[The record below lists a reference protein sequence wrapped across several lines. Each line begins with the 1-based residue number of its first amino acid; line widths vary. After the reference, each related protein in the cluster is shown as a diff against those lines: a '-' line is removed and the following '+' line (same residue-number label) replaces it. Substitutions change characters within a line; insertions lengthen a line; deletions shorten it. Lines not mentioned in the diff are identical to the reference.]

1 MFQQNLYDAFT
12 GISFSKKSA
21 IVQFLRENL
30 SSKWVEESA
39 ILKAVEYATK
49 EIPSFGG
56 FVLTAEENGEI
67 LATLIVNKTAL
78 SGLMPEYVAVL
89 QATKSITKGKLIARK
104 LEEKAITLSQG
115 DIANLITDF
124 GPKELM
130 LEDMTPQAK
139 FMPLPSKSDNSSI
152 SAATA

>member
-12 GISFSKKSA
+12 GISFSKKNA
-21 IVQFLRENL
+21 IVQFLQKHLET
-30 SSKWVEESA
+30 SWVEETA

-56 FVLTAEENGEI
+56 FVLTAEENQEI
-67 LATLIVNKTAL
+67 VAALIVNKTGL

-89 QATKSITKGKLIARK
+89 QATKPVTKSKIIARK
-104 LEEKAITLSQG
+104 LEEKAITLAQG

-124 GPKELM
+124 GPRELM
-130 LEDMTPQAK
+130 LEDLAPAAK
-139 FMPLPSKSDNSSI
+139 LMPIQTNVDKQVK
-152 SAATA
+152 ATA

>member
-12 GISFSKKSA
+12 GISFSKKNA
-21 IVQFLRENL
+21 IVQFLQRNL
-30 SSKWVEESA
+30 EASWVEETA

-56 FVLTAEENGEI
+56 FVLTAENDQEI
-67 LATLIVNKTAL
+67 VAALIVNKTGL

-89 QATKSITKGKLIARK
+89 QATKPITKVKVIARK
-104 LEEKAITLSQG
+104 LIEKAVTLAQG

-124 GPKELM
+124 GPKELL
-130 LEDMTPQAK
+130 LENLAPAAK
-139 FMPLPSKSDNSSI
+139 LMPIQTNAEKQVK
-152 SAATA
+152 ATA

>member
-12 GISFSKKSA
+12 GISFSKKNA
-21 IVQFLRENL
+21 IVQFLQKHLEA
-30 SSKWVEESA
+30 SWVEESA

-56 FVLTAEENGEI
+56 FVLTAEENQEI
-67 LATLIVNKTAL
+67 VAALIVNKTGL

-89 QATKSITKGKLIARK
+89 QATKPITKGKIIARN
-104 LEEKAITLSQG
+104 LVEKAITLAQG

-124 GPKELM
+124 GPREAGIHNVNAVLTQHIVGCPCSCR
-130 LEDMTPQAK
+130 ECDGCR
-139 FMPLPSKSDNSSI
+139 
-152 SAATA
+152 